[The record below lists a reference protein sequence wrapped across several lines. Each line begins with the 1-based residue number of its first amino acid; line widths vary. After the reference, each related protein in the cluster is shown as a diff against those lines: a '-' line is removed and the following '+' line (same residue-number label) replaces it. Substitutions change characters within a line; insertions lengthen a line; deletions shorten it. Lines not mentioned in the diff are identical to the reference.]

1 MKIKT
6 SELKGTALNWA
17 VAKADDN
24 LYPKGDVR
32 LLDRN
37 VFIITAGDYENP
49 DLWQRYAPTI
59 DWAQGGPI
67 IESNEIELKSIEE
80 GVWQASN
87 LFDDMEWYHFVGYS
101 PLEAAMRCHVAHR
114 LGEEVE
120 IPKELYED

>member
-1 MKIKT
+1 MKT
-6 SELKGTALNWA
+6 SELKGAALNWA
-17 VAKADDN
+17 VAKADNN

-49 DLWQRYAPTI
+49 DVWQRYAPTI

>member
-1 MKIKT
+1 MKIKA
-6 SELKGTALNWA
+6 SELKGAALNWA
-17 VAKADDN
+17 VAKANNN

-49 DLWQRYAPTI
+49 DLWQRYVPTI

-101 PLEAAMRCHVAHR
+101 PLEAAMRCLVAHR

-120 IPKELYED
+120 IPDELLL

>member
-6 SELKGTALNWA
+6 SELTGAALSWA
-17 VAKADDN
+17 VAKADNN
-24 LYPKGDVR
+24 LYPKGNVR

-37 VFIITAGDYENP
+37 LFTITAGDYENP
-49 DLWQRYAPTI
+49 DLWQRYAPSI

-87 LFDDMEWYHFVGYS
+87 LFDDMEWHHFVGYS
-101 PLEAAMRCHVAHR
+101 PLEAAMRCYVAHK

-120 IPKELYED
+120 IPEGLLP